1 MENAVRVERF
11 QEDDMRQ
18 AMAKVRSV
26 LGKDAVLISSKNVD
40 SKVEVIA
47 ASDYEPENLAAQLQK
62 LDQEQAQAQ
71 ALVADDHPQIDH
83 VWEVV
88 GDDSAMPSKPPSSLA
103 DMQLELGQL
112 RRLFEGELA
121 NHSWQEGSKRQP
133 NRQALLT
140 RLEAAGLARDI
151 SNKIVRRALPCNDL
165 ELGWKRIQKILGLV
179 IKSSETDVLNNGG
192 IIALLGSTGVGKT
205 ATAAKIAA
213 QFAIK
218 HGRNQV
224 AFITTDRNR
233 VGDEAKLLSLGSAL
247 GIPVQVVDSYQ
258 QIPAALESLAVRKL
272 VIIDAEGI
280 SQRDAA
286 TIEKIKTL
294 LNDNQQI
301 DPYLVIPATAQE
313 SVITETLA
321 AYSEV
326 QLTGA
331 ILTKVDEVAS
341 IGPAI
346 SGLIRNKLPIALM
359 GNGQRIPEDLHSP
372 PAEYFVNKLV
382 ESYLI
387 PSVQSSHSGFVQS
400 VRHVMNG

>member
-1 MENAVRVERF
+1 MRVERF
-11 QEDDMRQ
+11 LEDDMRK

-26 LGKDAVLISSKNVD
+26 LGIDAVLISSQNVEN
-40 SKVEVIA
+40 KVEVIA
-47 ASDYEPENLAAQLQK
+47 ASDYEPENLAAELKK
-62 LDQEQAQAQ
+62 LDQEQ
-71 ALVADDHPQIDH
+71 VFSPDDNPEIEH
-83 VWEVV
+83 VWEVI
-88 GDDSAMPSKPPSSLA
+88 GDKPAKPVKSPSSLA

-121 NHSWQEGSKRQP
+121 HHSWQEGGKRQP

-179 IKSSETDVLNNGG
+179 IKNSETDVLNNGG
-192 IIALLGSTGVGKT
+192 TIALLGSTGVGKT

-233 VGDEAKLLSLGSAL
+233 VGDEAKLLSIGSAL
-247 GIPVQVVDSYQ
+247 GIPVQVVDSYE
-258 QIPAALESLAVRKL
+258 QISAALESLAVRKL

-280 SQRDAA
+280 SQRDVAI
-286 TIEKIKTL
+286 IEKIKTL
-294 LNDNQQI
+294 LDDNQQI

-313 SVITETLA
+313 SVVTETID
-321 AYSEV
+321 AYSGV

-331 ILTKVDEVAS
+331 IITKVDEVSS

-359 GNGQRIPEDLHSP
+359 SNGQRIPEDLHSP
-372 PAEYFVNKLV
+372 PVEYFVNKLV
-382 ESYLI
+382 EAYLI
-387 PSVQSSHSGFVQS
+387 PSVQPSRSGFVQS
-400 VRHVMNG
+400 MRHVVNG

>member
-1 MENAVRVERF
+1 MRVERF
-11 QEDDMRQ
+11 LEDDMRK

-26 LGKDAVLISSKNVD
+26 LGKEAVLVSSKNVD
-40 SKVEVIA
+40 NKVEVIA
-47 ASDYEPENLAAQLQK
+47 ASDYEPENLAEALRA
-62 LDQEQAQAQ
+62 LDRP
-71 ALVADDHPQIDH
+71 ALETVDDHPQIDH

-88 GDDSAMPSKPPSSLA
+88 GDSAERPVKQPSSLA

-121 NHSWQEGSKRQP
+121 HLTWQDGSKRQP
-133 NRQALLT
+133 NRQALLS

-165 ELGWKRIQKILGLV
+165 ELGWQRIQKILSLAIKNTEADV
-179 IKSSETDVLNNGG
+179 INNGG

-233 VGDEAKLLSLGSAL
+233 AGDEAKLLSIGSSL
-247 GIPVQVVDSYQ
+247 GIPVQVVESFE
-258 QIPAALESLAVRKL
+258 QIAATLESLAVRKL

-280 SQRDAA
+280 SHRNVT
-286 TIEKIKTL
+286 TIEKIKTM
-294 LNDNQQI
+294 LNDNPQI
-301 DPYLVIPATAQE
+301 DPYLVLPATAQE
-313 SVITETLA
+313 SVITETIA
-321 AYSEV
+321 AYSGV
-326 QLTGA
+326 HIAGA
-331 ILTKVDEVAS
+331 VVTKVDEVSS

-346 SGLIRNKLPIALM
+346 SGLIRHKLPIALM
-359 GNGQRIPEDLHSP
+359 GNGQRIPEDLHKP
-372 PAEYFVNKLV
+372 PIEYFVNKLV
-382 ESYLI
+382 EAYLI
-387 PSVQSSHSGFVQS
+387 PSLEPLRPMYMESEQRVA
-400 VRHVMNG
+400 NG

>member
-1 MENAVRVERF
+1 VRVERF

-26 LGKDAVLISSKNVD
+26 LGKDAVLISSKNLGN
-40 SKVEVIA
+40 KVEVIA
-47 ASDYEPENLAAQLQK
+47 ASDYEPENLAAHLEK
-62 LDQEQAQAQ
+62 LDFEQG
-71 ALVADDHPQIDH
+71 VWADDQPQIDH
-83 VWEVV
+83 IWEVV
-88 GDDSAMPSKPPSSLA
+88 GDEPAKPASSLA

-121 NHSWQEGSKRQP
+121 HHSWQEGSKRQP

-218 HGRNQV
+218 HGRNQA

-233 VGDEAKLLSLGSAL
+233 AGDEAKLLSLGSAL
-247 GIPVQVVDSYQ
+247 GIPVQVVDSYE
-258 QIPAALESLAVRKL
+258 QIAAALESLAVRKL
-272 VIIDAEGI
+272 VIIDAEGV

-313 SVITETLA
+313 SVISETLD

-326 QLTGA
+326 QLIGA
-331 ILTKVDEVAS
+331 ILTKIDEVAS

-372 PAEYFVNKLV
+372 PVEYFVNKLV
-382 ESYLI
+382 EAYLI
-387 PSVQSSHSGFVQS
+387 PRAQPSHSGFVQS
-400 VRHVMNG
+400 VRHAMNG

>member
-1 MENAVRVERF
+1 VRVERF
-11 QEDDMRQ
+11 QEEDMRL
-18 AMAKVRSV
+18 AMAKVRAV

-40 SKVEVIA
+40 NKVEVIA
-47 ASDYEPENLAAQLQK
+47 ASDYEPENLAAALEK
-62 LDQEQAQAQ
+62 LDQEQG
-71 ALVADDHPQIDH
+71 LCADDQPQIDY

-88 GDDSAMPSKPPSSLA
+88 GDEPAKPASSLA

-121 NHSWQEGSKRQP
+121 HQSWQEGRKRQP

-233 VGDEAKLLSLGSAL
+233 AGDEAKLLSLGSAL
-247 GIPVQVVDSYQ
+247 GIPVQVVDSYE
-258 QIPAALESLAVRKL
+258 QIAVALESLAVRKL

-280 SQRDAA
+280 SQRDVA

-294 LNDNQQI
+294 LNDNQQV

-313 SVITETLA
+313 TVITETID
-321 AYSEV
+321 AYSEI

-331 ILTKVDEVAS
+331 ILTKIDEVAS

-382 ESYLI
+382 EAYLI
-387 PSVQSSHSGFVQS
+387 PRKQSSHSRYVQS